1 MLHPGKLQP
10 DQRALQ
16 QRLHGAAHHS
26 DAFEQ
31 QPKAEHCL
39 AHAAAPPAFTGQIE
53 QHPAK
58 QQQIPPAFH
67 PERQQLRRDRCADVR
82 SEYHRHRLPQLQ
94 QPRRQKGN
102 DHNRDR

>member
-1 MLHPGKLQP
+1 M
-10 DQRALQ
+10 Q
-16 QRLHGAAHHS
+16 QRFHGAAHHRN
-26 DAFEQ
+26 ALKQ
-31 QPKAEHCL
+31 QSEAEHCL
-39 AHAAAPPAFTGQIE
+39 AHAAAPPAFTGQTE

-67 PERQQLRRDRCADVR
+67 LKRQQLCRDCCADVR
-82 SEYHRHRLPQLQ
+82 PEHHRNRLPQLQ